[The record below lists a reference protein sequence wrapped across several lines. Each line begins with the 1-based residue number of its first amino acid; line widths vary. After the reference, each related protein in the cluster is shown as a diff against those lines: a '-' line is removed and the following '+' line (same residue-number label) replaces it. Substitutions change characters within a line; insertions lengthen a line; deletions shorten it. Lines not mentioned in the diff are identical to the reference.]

1 MFFNENVNQD
11 FTILIIRP
19 SSLVSTSSPT
29 CIIRFITLANYRTVN
44 SILEDCFTKSI
55 EKCSI
60 ICWGATN
67 VWKRLENKFL
77 WLMLKL
83 DLVVLADISIS
94 VQLSSFITNG
104 KVQKYCY
111 SKVNLL
117 IDNDGV
123 RKGLNKITLNYFQS
137 FESNNQNMIK
147 YFWTATRMK
156 YYISFH
162 LSEF

>member
-1 MFFNENVNQD
+1 
-11 FTILIIRP
+11 
-19 SSLVSTSSPT
+19 
-29 CIIRFITLANYRTVN
+29 
-44 SILEDCFTKSI
+44 
-55 EKCSI
+55 
-60 ICWGATN
+60 
-67 VWKRLENKFL
+67 
-77 WLMLKL
+77 MLKL

-123 RKGLNKITLNYFQS
+123 KKGLNKITLNYFQS